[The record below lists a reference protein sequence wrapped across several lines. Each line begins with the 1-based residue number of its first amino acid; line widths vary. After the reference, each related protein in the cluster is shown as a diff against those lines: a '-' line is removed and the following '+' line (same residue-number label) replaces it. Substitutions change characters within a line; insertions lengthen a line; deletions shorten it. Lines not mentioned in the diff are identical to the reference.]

1 LIEYMMDVVSL
12 HTAKRNRRRSAAII
26 LPFAFALFFA
36 CSTVFALTDEE
47 IRPTQKTLSVMPVG
61 EKIAFWAEKFVGVP
75 YDPDP
80 LGAYVTRRA
89 LVADDRVDCMY
100 LTFRAFELALGLT
113 PEESLDI
120 ALDKRFKTRGR
131 VEGGVVLNYEDR
143 FQYGEDM
150 IDSGKW
156 GREVTGDLGPLTFVK
171 GTRGR
176 EQVGMLSKE
185 TVLSLFREGRNSR
198 SALRSGD
205 FMFFLKSPQS
215 RIADEMV
222 GHIGIVTQ
230 DKEGLFLVHA
240 SGKKKKEGVVK
251 KVSLY
256 DYLNSMPFAGV
267 RVSRYE

>member
-1 LIEYMMDVVSL
+1 MYGISVHPV
-12 HTAKRNRRRSAAII
+12 KRRVRRRPAAVLAPVLMLLLACSAA
-26 LPFAFALFFA
+26 
-36 CSTVFALTDEE
+36 SALTESE
-47 IRPTQKTLSVMPVG
+47 IKSAQKAVSVLPVG
-61 EKIAFWAEKFVGVP
+61 ERIAFWAEKFIGVP

-80 LGAYVTRRA
+80 LGEYVTRKT

-100 LTFRAFELALGLT
+100 LTFRALELSLGRT
-113 PEESLDI
+113 PDESLDI
-120 ALDKRFKTRGR
+120 ALDKRFRTKGR
-131 VEGGVVLNYEDR
+131 VEGGVVTNYEDR

-156 GREVTGDLGPLTFVK
+156 GREVTGDLGPLTLVQ

-176 EQVGMLSKE
+176 GQVGMLSKE
-185 TVLSLFREGRNSR
+185 TFISLLREGRNPK
-198 SALRSGD
+198 ATLRSGD
-205 FMFFLKSPQS
+205 LIFFIKSPQK
-215 RIADEMV
+215 RVADEMV

-240 SGKKKKEGVVK
+240 SGKKKKEGVVR

-267 RVSRYE
+267 RVIRYE